1 MAMRNDSPQFW
12 FRSSLFKIDPAEDE
26 ETNPFCYGKEL
37 AYWIRQRFIDLGYT
51 VEDVIAEDWGW
62 CVMLQ
67 RDPFMLW
74 IGCGC
79 VHHHLYA
86 QITPEQKSSFIPNGA
101 DFTWCCVVG
110 KDAPVWTS
118 FFWKRLFGMATEE
131 PTVRHAAQQ
140 LEQIL
145 QSENGLTLVEA
156 RRMQ

>member
-1 MAMRNDSPQFW
+1 MAIRNALPQFW
-12 FRSSLFKIDPAEDE
+12 FRSELFKIDAAEDE

-37 AYWIRQRFIDLGYT
+37 AHWIRQRFIELGYT
-51 VEDVIAEDWGW
+51 VEEVIPEDWGW

-86 QITPEQKSSFIPNGA
+86 QIAPEQKANFKPDGA

-110 KDAPVWTS
+110 TDAPVWTS
-118 FFWKRLFGMATEE
+118 FFWKRLFGRATEE
-131 PTVRHAAQQ
+131 HAVRHVAQQ
-140 LEQIL
+140 LERIL
-145 QSENGLTLVEA
+145 LPESGLTLVQ
-156 RRMQ
+156 RCPSP